1 MNEETFFVCP
11 YCGETI
17 SILVDLSEDGP
28 VEYVEDCEVCCH
40 PITVQYQVEENTLG
54 GFQAGR
60 L

>member
-1 MNEETFFVCP
+1 LNEETFFVCP
-11 YCGETI
+11 YCNETI
-17 SILVDLSEDGP
+17 SILVDLSENGP

-40 PITVQYQVEENTLG
+40 PITVQYAVEEHTLS